1 MKKRRAALAAFLAAI
16 WLAGCALVPPIEPGL
31 TTAAEFVARHG
42 PPTRRWAEP
51 DGGATL
57 EYATQPMGVSC
68 FMVSVDAAGRV
79 INVRDA
85 LSDTNLARVE
95 TGMDEAQ
102 VDRLLGRHRSVE
114 FFALSG
120 ETVWDWNIP
129 SMGPG
134 IATRFNVHF
143 KAGRV
148 LRTSR
153 SFIYGT
159 GINDAGVVFHP
170 PAYLPCPRCVP

>member
-1 MKKRRAALAAFLAAI
+1 MRRVLIILFVI
-16 WLAGCALVPPIEPGL
+16 GWLAGCALIPRIEPG
-31 TTAAEFVARHG
+31 TTTEAEILAIYG
-42 PPTRRWAEP
+42 PPTRRWPEA
-51 DGGATL
+51 DGAATL

-68 FMVSVDAAGRV
+68 FMVGIDAGGRV
-79 INVRDA
+79 AKVRDA

-95 TGMDEAQ
+95 AGMSPAE
-102 VDRLLGRHRSVE
+102 VDRLLGRHRSEV

-129 SMGPG
+129 NLGPG

-143 KAGRV
+143 KDGRV

-153 SFIYGT
+153 SFIYG
-159 GINDAGVVFHP
+159 GGLSDGGVIFHP